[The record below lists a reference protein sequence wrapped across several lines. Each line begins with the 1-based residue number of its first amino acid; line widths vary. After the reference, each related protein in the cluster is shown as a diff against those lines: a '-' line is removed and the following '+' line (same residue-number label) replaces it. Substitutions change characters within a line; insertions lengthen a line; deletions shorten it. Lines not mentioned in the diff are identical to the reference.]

1 LDVGINVGEKVQSAQ
16 EITEVE
22 MLLRFVIPGIPVA
35 QPRQRHR
42 VVQMHG
48 KAMAMNYTPARDPVN
63 AFKAA
68 AKFAAAEAYQGEPL
82 NVPVSVLVRFVF
94 PRPASVPKKAGTER
108 MPHLGRPDVDNLFK
122 SLADALNGQ
131 LWLDD
136 SRVYQAN
143 LNKFKAAA
151 GEQPHTEV
159 LVKWGE

>member
-1 LDVGINVGEKVQSAQ
+1 MILQF
-16 EITEVE
+16 T
-22 MLLRFVIPGIPVA
+22 IPGIPVA

-42 VVQMHG
+42 VATVNG
-48 KAMAMNYTPARDPVN
+48 RPMAMNYTPARDPVN

-82 NVPVSVLVRFVF
+82 DVPVTVLVRFVF
-94 PRPASVPKKAGTER
+94 PRPASVRKKDGAER

-131 LWLDD
+131 LWVDD
-136 SRVYQAN
+136 SRVYQAS

-159 LVKWGE
+159 VVKWEESDGR

>member
-1 LDVGINVGEKVQSAQ
+1 MVLQF
-16 EITEVE
+16 T
-22 MLLRFVIPGIPVA
+22 IPGIPVA

-42 VVQMHG
+42 VATVNG
-48 KAMAMNYTPARDPVN
+48 RPMAMNYTPARDPVN

-68 AKFAAAEAYQGEPL
+68 ARFAAAEAYQGEPL
-82 NVPVSVLVRFVF
+82 DVPVSVLVRFVF
-94 PRPASVPKKAGTER
+94 PRPASVRKKDGVER

-131 LWLDD
+131 LWVDD
-136 SRVYQAN
+136 SRVYQAS

-159 LVKWGE
+159 VVKWEETDGV